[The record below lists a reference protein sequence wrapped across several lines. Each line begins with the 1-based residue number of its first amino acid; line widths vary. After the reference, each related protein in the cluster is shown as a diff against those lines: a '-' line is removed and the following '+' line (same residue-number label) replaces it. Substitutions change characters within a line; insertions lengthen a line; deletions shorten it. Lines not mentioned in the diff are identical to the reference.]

1 MTANALRKV
10 RLLMDMHDAG
20 RLRRVPAPATSAGT
34 HARRIQLVCNP
45 ADDAA
50 FRAAADAA
58 LRAGVR
64 TPDALARVLRDA
76 YPRILVRARDLSHE
90 EFDAWYV
97 YRDGTW
103 TRSSPSEGAA

>member
-1 MTANALRKV
+1 
-10 RLLMDMHDAG
+10 MDFHDAG
-20 RLRRVPAPATSAGT
+20 RLRRVPVPTTSAGT
-34 HARRIQLVCNP
+34 APRRIQLVCNP

-58 LRAGVR
+58 LRNGVR
-64 TPDALARVLRDA
+64 TPDALARVMREA
-76 YPRILVRARDLSHE
+76 YPRIVVRARDLSHE

-103 TRSSPSEGAA
+103 TRSAHAEGAA